1 MKVDERGNR
10 RWAQVGGKVPA
21 INGPRTTMI
30 SSMTGF
36 GRGSAQIGAVTA
48 TVEMRS
54 VNNRFLDVPV
64 RLPRALSGHETD
76 AQNLVKQAFD
86 RGRIDVQVEVN
97 RDAEDDLLIQV
108 NAKAARAY
116 GRLLAD
122 LREAAG
128 IEEPVRLEHVIRY
141 SDVFVTAEED
151 PTTKQQMWEAVEA
164 AVAEAITQMRAMRRQ
179 EGQALQTDLET
190 HVQAIEETLVRI
202 EERAPHRIQESHTRL
217 RERLEEL
224 LHDDRIDENRLIQEI
239 ALLAD
244 KLDIN
249 EECVRLRS
257 HLDLFREALASDE
270 PVGRK
275 LNFVVQEIHR
285 EVNTISSKA
294 NDAPIAH
301 LAVSMKEDVEKI
313 REQIQNVE

>member
-1 MKVDERGNR
+1 
-10 RWAQVGGKVPA
+10 
-21 INGPRTTMI
+21 
-30 SSMTGF
+30 MTGF
-36 GRGSAQIGAVTA
+36 GRGSAQVGAITA

-54 VNNRFLDVPV
+54 VNNRYLDVPV

-76 AQNLVKQAFD
+76 AQNLVKKAFD
-86 RGRIDVQVEVN
+86 RGRIEVQVEVN

-128 IEEPVRLEHVIRY
+128 IEEPVRLEHLIRY
-141 SDVFVTAEED
+141 SEVFVTAKED
-151 PTTKQQMWEAVEA
+151 PATKEQMWQAVEA
-164 AVAEAITQMRAMRRQ
+164 ALAEAIVQMRAMRRQ
-179 EGQALQTDLET
+179 EGQALQTDLEA

-224 LHDDRIDENRLIQEI
+224 LHNDRVDEDRLIQEI
-239 ALLAD
+239 AILAD
-244 KLDIN
+244 KLDIH

-257 HLDLFREALASDE
+257 HLDLFREALESDE

-275 LNFVVQEIHR
+275 LNFIVQEVHR

-294 NDAPIAH
+294 HDAHIAH
-301 LAVSMKEDVEKI
+301 LAVSMKEEVEKI

>member
-1 MKVDERGNR
+1 
-10 RWAQVGGKVPA
+10 
-21 INGPRTTMI
+21 MI

-36 GRGSAQIGAVTA
+36 GRGSAQVGAITA

-54 VNNRFLDVPV
+54 VNNRYLDVPV
-64 RLPRALSGHETD
+64 RLPRALSGQETD
-76 AQNLVKQAFD
+76 AQALVKEAFD
-86 RGRIDVQVEVN
+86 RGRIEVQVEVN
-97 RDAEDDLLIQV
+97 RDTEDDLLIQV

-128 IEEPVRLEHVIRY
+128 IEEPVRLEHLIRY
-141 SDVFVTAEED
+141 SEVFVTADED
-151 PTTKQQMWEAVEA
+151 PATKEQMWQAVEA
-164 AVAEAITQMRAMRRQ
+164 ALAEAIVQLRAMRSQ
-179 EGQALQTDLET
+179 EGQALQTDLEA
-190 HVQAIEETLVRI
+190 HMQAIEETLVRI
-202 EERAPHRIQESHTRL
+202 QERAPHRIQESHTRL

-224 LHDDRIDENRLIQEI
+224 LHDNRIDEDRLTQEI
-239 ALLAD
+239 AILAD

-257 HLDLFREALASDE
+257 HLDLFREALDSNE

-275 LNFVVQEIHR
+275 LNFIVQEVHR

-294 NDAPIAH
+294 HDAHIAH
-301 LAVSMKEDVEKI
+301 LAVSMKEEVEKI